1 MRTSPAPLSHSEVRI
16 LIRAIALH
24 KCPDQTRRYAP
35 LMPERIM
42 YVQLK
47 TGHALDAG
55 PAWISRV
62 RFTKTWKTAYFHGR
76 TLAREQSWD
85 ANFRDLDTDEWFWL
99 SGPKRD
105 RSDTRYGHGAPTIDD
120 DARADYEAF
129 LDGAPLPGREHG

>member
-1 MRTSPAPLSHSEVRI
+1 
-16 LIRAIALH
+16 
-24 KCPDQTRRYAP
+24 
-35 LMPERIM
+35 MPERIM

-47 TGHALDAG
+47 TGHPLDAG

-62 RFTKTWKTAYFHGR
+62 HFTRTWKTAYFHGR

-85 ANFRDLDTDEWFWL
+85 ANFRDVDTDECFWL

-105 RSDTRYGHGAPTIDD
+105 RTDARYGHGSPTVDD

>member
-1 MRTSPAPLSHSEVRI
+1 M
-16 LIRAIALH
+16 
-24 KCPDQTRRYAP
+24 PD
-35 LMPERIM
+35 RIM

-47 TGHALDAG
+47 TGYPLDAG

-62 RFTKTWKTAYFHGR
+62 RFTKTWRTATFHGR

-85 ANFRDLDTDEWFWL
+85 ANFRDVDTDECFWL

-105 RSDTRYGHGAPTIDD
+105 RTDDRYGHGAPTVDD
-120 DARADYEAF
+120 DARADDEAF